1 MGERNSYSKIN
12 HDATFMRMK
21 EDHMCNGQLKT
32 AYNVQLAVYSEY
44 IIMGIGVLPEP
55 NDMNTSIPFVQ
66 QLE

>member
-1 MGERNSYSKIN
+1 MGERNSYSKID

-21 EDHMCNGQLKT
+21 VDHMCNGQLKT